1 MLQRQLEVLP
11 KQAEDDDTRLL
22 EEMVRA
28 LNNQKRRCLKLWQA
42 GCLIGSADGP
52 GTDLDQATRS
62 LMDEPITTSIEA
74 ATLSCLDRELPPD
87 VVEDVP
93 DEKVDITAC
102 SAPSLV
108 FAAESLQQPFSAEV
122 GGESTFTIPLTLG
135 MGDFAGASHKASC
148 KRSLTIENL
157 MTSATV
163 RRKVV
168 ATL

>member
-1 MLQRQLEVLP
+1 MG
-11 KQAEDDDTRLL
+11 D
-22 EEMVRA
+22 MVRA

-42 GCLIGSADGP
+42 GCLIE
-52 GTDLDQATRS
+52 
-62 LMDEPITTSIEA
+62 EPITTSIEA

-93 DEKVDITAC
+93 YEKVDITAC

-122 GGESTFTIPLTLG
+122 GGGESTFTIPLTLG
-135 MGDFAGASHKASC
+135 MGDFASASHKASC
-148 KRSLTIENL
+148 KRSLTTENL